1 LYDVDVCG
9 RVSPV
14 LSWRRLRVLVGLL
27 AAGLVAGGIVALILT
42 RGGNRRNPGAG
53 GESSGARSEAGGA
66 AARPNIVFVLTD
78 DLSVN
83 LVQFMPH
90 VLAMERAGLTFEDY
104 FVSDSLCCPSRAS
117 IFTADFPHDTGVF
130 SNFGPGGG
138 FRAFY
143 RHGNERHTF
152 PLGMQRAGYATAL
165 MGKFLNGYL
174 ESSGHG
180 HVSDGEVTNVPALR
194 PTGLYRLGRGRV
206 GLPRVQLHPQPGRRA
221 ALLRGQLTPPELK
234 RLHRGLSRPERCH
247 GARRCWAA
255 MHVSE

>member
-1 LYDVDVCG
+1 
-9 RVSPV
+9 
-14 LSWRRLRVLVGLL
+14 VGLL

-53 GESSGARSEAGGA
+53 GESSGARSEAGRA

-117 IFTADFPHDTGVF
+117 IFTGDFPHDTGVF

-180 HVSDGEVTNVPALR
+180 HVSDGEVTNVPARYVPPGFTDWDVAGWGYPEFNYTLNQDGVLHYYGGSSRRPSSNDSTAGSPASNGATAHDGAGRRARLR
-194 PTGLYRLGRGRV
+194 VNRGTVTV
-206 GLPRVQLHPQPGRRA
+206 GLPGPLYA
-221 ALLRGQLTPPELK
+221 
-234 RLHRGLSRPERCH
+234 
-247 GARRCWAA
+247 
-255 MHVSE
+255 